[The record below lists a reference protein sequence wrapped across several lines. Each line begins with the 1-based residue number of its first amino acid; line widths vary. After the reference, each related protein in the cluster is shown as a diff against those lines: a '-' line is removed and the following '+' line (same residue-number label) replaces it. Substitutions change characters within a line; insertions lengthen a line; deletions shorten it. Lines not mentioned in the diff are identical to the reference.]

1 MGRAVLARL
10 GLALVRFRLVLVGLV
25 LVGLVLVEVE
35 SLVVSFDDCDL
46 CVFVMEMLLTRMHRL

>member
-25 LVGLVLVEVE
+25 LVEAE